1 MRSDTNTSVRGRSS
15 FLLIVCERSSE
26 FKPKK
31 IDLVRTC
38 TDTRK
43 CGCPFKLCAKPDFG
57 GEGWMMKL
65 ICGVHNHEMKKSLVG
80 HPYVGRLT
88 KDENIVVADMTNTY
102 KTNRYKLLLLDIVG
116 VTPTGMTFS
125 AAFAYLEGEHFNNVV
140 WALQRFWGLFM
151 RVDALPGVESA
162 HWSLKRLR
170 QNSIGDICSR
180 LRFLD
185 QRLCEAEVT
194 ITKEMETILKR
205 FEQLDVCGKVH
216 LKTKLR
222 EISYPDL
229 NFMCPLPK
237 KVKTKGAQKN
247 H

>member
-1 MRSDTNTSVRGRSS
+1 MLFRSGHVFKVTLYKKVLGMVLRYTLNE
-15 FLLIVCERSSE
+15 IVVEYERVPYAGKNPS
-26 FKPKK
+26 
-31 IDLVRTC
+31 R
-38 TDTRK
+38 
-43 CGCPFKLCAKPDFG
+43 CGCVMRTTHGLPCVYELSK
-57 GEGWMMKL
+57 
-65 ICGVHNHEMKKSLVG
+65 
-80 HPYVGRLT
+80 Y
-88 KDENIVVADMTNTY
+88 IVSSIPL
-102 KTNRYKLLLLDIVG
+102 KTIHI
-116 VTPTGMTFS
+116 F
-125 AAFAYLEGEHFNNVV
+125 
-140 WALQRFWGLFM
+140 LQ
-151 RVDALPGVESA
+151 
-162 HWSLKRLR
+162 
-170 QNSIGDICSR
+170 R